1 MARRPSEIPGIISRA
16 AGVTATVALAVALF
30 GGTAS
35 AQLPADP
42 KANPPA
48 PARPPV
54 TAHQDPTTPPERVV
68 PPSPDVGKSFRG
80 AETGVLHP
88 PENVDPG
95 MKMQTPDAGRFPM
108 PVIPPG
114 GANGNQPRAVPK

>member
-1 MARRPSEIPGIISRA
+1 MAFVGA
-16 AGVTATVALAVALF
+16 
-30 GGTAS
+30 AS

-54 TAHQDPTTPPERVV
+54 TAQQDPTTPPERVA
-68 PPSPDVGKSFRG
+68 PSSPNISKSLRR
-80 AETGVLHP
+80 AEGGVLHP

-95 MKMQTPDAGRFPM
+95 IQRPTPNPRQFPM
-108 PVIPPG
+108 PVVPPG
-114 GANGNQPRAVPK
+114 GANAPTVPK